1 MTFIADGGLIC
12 ISGDGL
18 PAIVLFCFFF
28 NLLSLLYRL
37 LQKYHFPEMK
47 FSLYFLGFEEA
58 SAIPEDADERTK
70 WLCAQ
75 KATLELTQ

>member
-1 MTFIADGGLIC
+1 
-12 ISGDGL
+12 
-18 PAIVLFCFFF
+18 
-28 NLLSLLYRL
+28 
-37 LQKYHFPEMK
+37 MK

-58 SAIPEDADERTK
+58 GSVPNDADERTK

>member
-1 MTFIADGGLIC
+1 MTFIADGRLNLYLRGWTTSYC
-12 ISGDGL
+12 
-18 PAIVLFCFFF
+18 FFFF